1 MKTVSPSPAALAA
14 REDLLACLQR
24 HAAQMDALELL
35 GVLSYTVG
43 QCVAFQDQRTV
54 IARPLGHTHDGVT
67 GEGRHEGLALGIGH
81 RRLDGDE
88 RL

>member
-43 QCVAFQDQRTV
+43 QFVAFQDQRTV
-54 IARPLGHTHDGVT
+54 TAAMAMEVVARNIEAGNASALSPL
-67 GEGRHEGLALGIGH
+67 LGPAG
-81 RRLDGDE
+81 GSA
-88 RL
+88 